1 MAIKILNLTTS
12 SSGCESNWSIFKMVD
27 AKRRNKLDVVR
38 RDNLVYI
45 QFNGRMIDKRK
56 KLSSSSDVL
65 LSEDAS
71 RAQDWI
77 CEGAY
82 IDEEID
88 PVTGLS
94 YNIIDE
100 AMGATEAM
108 EPRRSARVRELH
120 EVEEFVSDEDES
132 DHEMDMDDDVDY
144 ESDDGGVMSTKD
156 NEDEEDMPHP

>member
-1 MAIKILNLTTS
+1 
-12 SSGCESNWSIFKMVD
+12 
-27 AKRRNKLDVVR
+27 
-38 RDNLVYI
+38 
-45 QFNGRMIDKRK
+45 MIDKRK
-56 KLSSSSDVL
+56 KFSSFSDVL
-65 LSEDAS
+65 LGEDAS

-88 PVTGLS
+88 PITGLS

-120 EVEEFVSDEDES
+120 EVKEFVSDDDNES
-132 DHEMDMDDDVDY
+132 DHGMDVEDDIDF
-144 ESDDGGVMSTKD
+144 ESEDDGVMSTKD
-156 NEDEEDMPHP
+156 DEDEEDVAHS

>member
-1 MAIKILNLTTS
+1 
-12 SSGCESNWSIFKMVD
+12 
-27 AKRRNKLDVVR
+27 
-38 RDNLVYI
+38 
-45 QFNGRMIDKRK
+45 MIDKRK

-65 LSEDAS
+65 LGEDAS

-82 IDEEID
+82 VDEEID

-94 YNIIDE
+94 YNLIDE

-120 EVEEFVSDEDES
+120 EVEEFVSNEDES
-132 DHEMDMDDDVDY
+132 DHEMDMDDDIEY
-144 ESDDGGVMSTKD
+144 ESDDGGVMSTKHD
-156 NEDEEDMPHP
+156 EDEEDMAQP